1 MGTADDRFAQAQG
14 REFVSL
20 TGHRMTPA
28 VSGEDVAP
36 ASDRRGERSHVSVLE
51 GYERW
56 AQTYDR
62 DPNPL
67 LALEKRHLQRQ
78 IPPLE
83 GKRVLDLACGT
94 GRWLE
99 WLTAWGAGSAV
110 GLDLTAA
117 ILAVAKDKPAVRGR
131 VVQADCREVPFADAV
146 FDLVICSFAL
156 AHLGELKGLA
166 REVARVAAA
175 GARVLVSDLHPQ
187 AHARGWRTGF
197 RDHRGAAEI
206 FTWPR
211 STEELITPWLS
222 AGFMH
227 VKSTECWLGEAE
239 RAIFARAGKSHQFE
253 EFCQIPAILIL
264 HFQRPD

>member
-1 MGTADDRFAQAQG
+1 VA
-14 REFVSL
+14 
-20 TGHRMTPA
+20 HRQ
-28 VSGEDVAP
+28 
-36 ASDRRGERSHVSVLE
+36 VSVLE
-51 GYERW
+51 GYGRW

-62 DPNPL
+62 DPNPIL
-67 LALEKRHLQRQ
+67 DLEKRRLPRQ

-117 ILAVAKDKPAVRGR
+117 MLAVAKDKPAARGR
-131 VVQADCREVPFADAV
+131 VVQADCREIPFAEAV

-156 AHLGELKGLA
+156 AHLSELKGLA
-166 REVARVAAA
+166 REVARVATA

-187 AHARGWRTGF
+187 AHAQGWRTGF

-206 FTWPR
+206 STWQR

-227 VKSTECWLGEAE
+227 VKSTECWLGEPA
-239 RAIFARAGKSHQFE
+239 RAIFARTGKAHLFE
-253 EFCQIPAILIL
+253 EFCQIPAIIIL

>member
-1 MGTADDRFAQAQG
+1 MSSTA
-14 REFVSL
+14 
-20 TGHRMTPA
+20 HRIAPA
-28 VSGEDVAP
+28 VSGDDVAP
-36 ASDRRGERSHVSVLE
+36 ASDRHGERSRVSVQE

-56 AQTYDR
+56 AQTYDC

-67 LALEKRHLQRQ
+67 LALEKRRLPRL

-117 ILAVAKDKPAVRGR
+117 MLAVAKDKPAVRGR
-131 VVQADCREVPFADAV
+131 VVQADCREIPFADAV

-156 AHLGELKGLA
+156 AHLSELKGLA

-175 GARVLVSDLHPQ
+175 GARVLISDLHPQ
-187 AHARGWRTGF
+187 AHAQGWRAGF

-206 FTWPR
+206 STWPR
-211 STEELITPWLS
+211 STHELITPWLS
-222 AGFMH
+222 AGFIH
-227 VKSTECWLGEAE
+227 VNSTECWLGEPE
-239 RAIFARAGKSHQFE
+239 RAIFARTGKAHQFE

-264 HFQRPD
+264 HFQRRD